1 MEKLYSFLYFTVI
14 LIHLFC
20 CIFEKKKIRGLTK
33 LMLMPLLLL
42 IYLDICSDIAFHHKR
57 SKLIINGILLG
68 FQGDAL
74 LLINNTKC
82 FLFGL
87 LSFLLG
93 HLLYITAFV
102 RRLGDFSNYWLI
114 SLIEIIHFTIFT
126 IGFMKFLVSGFKK
139 EMKYYAFIYGFTL
152 TILDSLAIYSV
163 FRNCCYQTILILVGT
178 LNFFISDSILA
189 YHKFVRNINL
199 GSFYIM
205 GTYIVA
211 QSCIA
216 IGMAL

>member
-33 LMLMPLLLL
+33 LMLMLLLLL

-82 FLFGL
+82 FLFGF

-126 IGFMKFLVSGFKK
+126 KGFMKYHIEPLLFLFSRVHF
-139 EMKYYAFIYGFTL
+139 E
-152 TILDSLAIYSV
+152 
-163 FRNCCYQTILILVGT
+163 
-178 LNFFISDSILA
+178 
-189 YHKFVRNINL
+189 
-199 GSFYIM
+199 
-205 GTYIVA
+205 
-211 QSCIA
+211 
-216 IGMAL
+216 